1 MLHLYLVTKPRPN
14 WQQVVGKAVR
24 GGVSIVQLRDKN
36 CTDQE
41 MVEMALALRTMLPPT
56 VPLIINDRL
65 AVAKAVGV
73 GLHVGQQDV
82 SPLEA
87 RKQLGN
93 GVLIGLTVHNRV
105 DLANQY
111 SSVIDYVGV
120 GPIFPTHTKPD
131 ANPVLGVD
139 CLATIVA
146 ETDVSVV
153 AIGGIDSTNVSSV
166 RRQGVAGVAVCSAI
180 MDADDP
186 CAMAVALRSH

>member
-73 GLHVGQQDV
+73 VADP
-82 SPLEA
+82 SP
-87 RKQLGN
+87 
-93 GVLIGLTVHNRV
+93 
-105 DLANQY
+105 
-111 SSVIDYVGV
+111 
-120 GPIFPTHTKPD
+120 
-131 ANPVLGVD
+131 
-139 CLATIVA
+139 
-146 ETDVSVV
+146 
-153 AIGGIDSTNVSSV
+153 
-166 RRQGVAGVAVCSAI
+166 
-180 MDADDP
+180 
-186 CAMAVALRSH
+186 